1 MGQEFELMLS
11 VLFAQLLCYV
21 LQNKLKYTTLS
32 TYLELH
38 WNVWRQQNNF
48 VTKEKKISKVTF
60 PADF

>member
-11 VLFAQLLCYV
+11 VLFAQLLC
-21 LQNKLKYTTLS
+21 TTYKINESTKLS

-38 WNVWRQQNNF
+38 LRVWRQQNNF
-48 VTKEKKISKVTF
+48 VTKEKKYLTS